1 MGGWRQDELELAL
14 ELGVSPRRLSGW
26 EPKEVTRYEYENG
39 LLVGSVTEREPEFSR
54 EDVEAF
60 IAYKES
66 LRVGPHGHPMS
77 EAVSPLGDPSN
88 PNREWDW
95 NVPLPVKDFAQDAL
109 DRAKKRYKDQYPDAD
124 LGALRW
130 LVEKRDLPARPG
142 G

>member
-1 MGGWRQDELELAL
+1 MLEWAWELAH
-14 ELGVSPRRLSGW
+14 PARLS
-26 EPKEVTRYEYENG
+26 
-39 LLVGSVTEREPEFSR
+39 GSVTEQEPEFSR

-60 IAYKES
+60 IALLEAK
-66 LRVGPHGHPMS
+66 RVGPHGHPMS

-88 PNREWDW
+88 PAREWDW

-130 LVEKRDLPARPG
+130 LVEKQDLPARPG